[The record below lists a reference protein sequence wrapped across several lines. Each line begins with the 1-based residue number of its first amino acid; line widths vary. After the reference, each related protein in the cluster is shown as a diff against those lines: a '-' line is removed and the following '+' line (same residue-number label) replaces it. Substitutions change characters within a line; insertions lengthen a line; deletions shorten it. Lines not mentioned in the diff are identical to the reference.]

1 MNDPNHTIKVNA
13 TDLERARITVLVS
26 LRITAFILL
35 HLHTYSLGEA
45 KTGDKPATHNYIR
58 WEKDLHLSREWP
70 FMPLNQS
77 LLENMTELR
86 CDPGGFAL
94 HTLPLPSHLIVRSN
108 QP

>member
-86 CDPGGFAL
+86 CDRREGSHFTL
-94 HTLPLPSHLIVRSN
+94 HTLF
-108 QP
+108 